1 MQEAHMS
8 GLASVTDARRPG
20 LVFLHPD
27 HIGSVHEISGGTEI
41 TLTVLSFAVVIA
53 LIAKIIM
60 GLANLYGVVRKK
72 LVLTSLA
79 SSPTR

>member
-1 MQEAHMS
+1 MS
-8 GLASVTDARRPG
+8 GLASVTDVQRQG
-20 LVFLHPD
+20 LVFLDPD

-60 GLANLYGVVRKK
+60 GLANLCGALRKQLVR
-72 LVLTSLA
+72 TSSA